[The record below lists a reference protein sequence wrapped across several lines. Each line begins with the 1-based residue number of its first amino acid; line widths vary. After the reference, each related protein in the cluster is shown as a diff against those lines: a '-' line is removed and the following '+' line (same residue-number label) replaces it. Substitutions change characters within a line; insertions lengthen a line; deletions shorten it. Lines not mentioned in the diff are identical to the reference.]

1 MTTPTSEQLTISTEP
16 VNTEKGKITL
26 STVEDFPPGD
36 RRQVKVGSAII
47 AVFNINGEYRAIY
60 GRCPHQF
67 ALLSQGRLQGTVICN
82 EQTNWETEW
91 AYEGEILTCPGH
103 AMEFHVKTGEAI
115 GYGFKLRTYKV
126 VVEDGMLKL
135 IL

>member
-1 MTTPTSEQLTISTEP
+1 MTIPTSEQLTISTEA
-16 VNTEKGKITL
+16 VTTDKAKITL
-26 STVEDFPPGD
+26 STVADFPPGA
-36 RRQVKVGSAII
+36 RLQVKVGAAMI
-47 AVFNINGEYRAIY
+47 AVFNINGDYRAIY

-67 ALLSQGRLQGTVICN
+67 ARLSQGRLQGTVICN
-82 EQTNWETEW
+82 EQTHWETEW

-103 AMEFHVKTGEAI
+103 AMEFHLKTGEAI

-126 VVEDGMLKL
+126 VVEDGLVKL